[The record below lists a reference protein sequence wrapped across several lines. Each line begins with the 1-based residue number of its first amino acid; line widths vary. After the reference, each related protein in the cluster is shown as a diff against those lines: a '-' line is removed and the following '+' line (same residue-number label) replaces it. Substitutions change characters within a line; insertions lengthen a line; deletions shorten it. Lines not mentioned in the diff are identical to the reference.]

1 MLVWIIPVD
10 TRSRFNV
17 YKTLYKRL
25 IDVET
30 KSCVYWDW
38 LKKTHCTNLFPVY
51 FNMTHSWMNS
61 S

>member
-38 LKKTHCTNLFPVY
+38 LKKNTLY
-51 FNMTHSWMNS
+51 
-61 S
+61 